1 MNKST
6 LLLATVTAAFCVLT
20 SSANAE
26 GLPDPGV
33 KFMKGHTAIVITD
46 PQIDFLSPEG
56 VAWDLVG
63 KNVTENNTVENID
76 RLMKI
81 AGEMDIPLFISPH
94 YYFPTDLDW
103 KHGGALEAAMHH
115 LHMFERMGQLDLTEF
130 DGSGSDWLPQY
141 KKYIENGK
149 TYVSSPHKLYGPDS
163 NDTVLQLRKR
173 GIDQIILAGMSANLC
188 TESHM
193 REFMEQGFEVLVVT
207 DAVAAAQLPGLDGY
221 AAAMTN
227 VRMIA
232 NSVKTTDE
240 TIEQIKAE
248 LTKSATMMDDTK
260 SDKNMDGMKSDK
272 KMGGM
277 KSDKKMSGDGTESA
291 ASEDE

>member
-6 LLLATVTAAFCVLT
+6 LLLAIVTAAFCGLT
-20 SSANAE
+20 NSANAE

-76 RLMKI
+76 RLMRI

-103 KHGGALEAAMHH
+103 NHGGALEAAMHD
-115 LHMFERMGQLDLTEF
+115 LHMFERMGQLDLTDF

-141 KKYIENGK
+141 KKYINNGK

-240 TIEQIKAE
+240 TIKQIKEE
-248 LTKSATMMDDTK
+248 LYADGTSKSPGSMMDQGEMMGQGGMKT
-260 SDKNMDGMKSDK
+260 DKVKEGMKSTT
-272 KMGGM
+272 MQGG
-277 KSDKKMSGDGTESA
+277 
-291 ASEDE
+291 